1 MSIEDLYPPNCRLAD
16 GREFAP
22 SVHWASYQQVPQL
35 KGYYRR
41 LYDFEL
47 MYVASGEMQ
56 VHFSDM
62 DSPLDYYAGDLLFIP
77 SIIPHK
83 IDIPLDSGARLLGIH
98 FDFYDEFELE
108 SEIGML
114 VDEAHI
120 NLGSFCFWPVNGQD
134 GLLFARKYQAVPPEI
149 VRGME
154 VVAKEHRTGM
164 SGHEMICRGG
174 ILQVIATLLRC
185 QTTSGKAVPVAYRE
199 AFQQLADELQQAWHI
214 PWTVTRMA
222 QQLSVSEDHFIR
234 LFKEFFGKTP
244 YQHLQ
249 HIRHQEAKRCLRE
262 TDMKIEAI
270 AKHVGYESLYNFS
283 HAFKKWQGVSPRE
296 YRRLGSIF

>member
-1 MSIEDLYPPNCRLAD
+1 MSGQEVYRPKCRPMD

-22 SVHWASYQQVPQL
+22 SVHWASYQQVPRMT
-35 KGYYRR
+35 GEYRR

-47 MYVASGEMQ
+47 MYVVAGEMQ
-56 VHFSDM
+56 VQFGDL
-62 DSPLDYYAGDLLFIP
+62 DSPIDYYAGDLLFIP
-77 SIIPHK
+77 AMIPHR
-83 IDIPLDSGARLLGIH
+83 IDIPLESGARLLGIH

-114 VDEAHI
+114 VDEANI
-120 NLGSFCFWPVNGQD
+120 KPDSFCNWPVNEQQA
-134 GLLFARKYQAVPPEI
+134 LLFARKYQAVPPEI
-149 VRGME
+149 VSGMD

-164 SGHEMICRGG
+164 SGHEMMCRSGM
-174 ILQVIATLLRC
+174 LQVIATLLRC
-185 QTTSGKAVPVAYRE
+185 QTASGKAVNVAYRD
-199 AFQQLADELQQAWHI
+199 AFEQLADELQQAWHI
-214 PWTVTRMA
+214 PWTIARMA
-222 QQLSVSEDHFIR
+222 QRLNVSEDHFIR

-249 HIRHQEAKRCLRE
+249 HIRLQEAKRCLRE

-270 AKHVGYESLYNFS
+270 ARHVGYSSLYNFS

-296 YRRLGSIF
+296 YRRMGSIL